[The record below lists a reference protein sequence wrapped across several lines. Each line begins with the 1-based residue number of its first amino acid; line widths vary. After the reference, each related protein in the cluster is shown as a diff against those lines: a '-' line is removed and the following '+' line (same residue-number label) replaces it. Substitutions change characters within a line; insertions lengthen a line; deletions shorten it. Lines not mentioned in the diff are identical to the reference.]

1 MASLEIKVF
10 NQRTGAVTFHE
21 ILELA
26 DNLAIEA
33 VRKIAQ
39 AAQDLSREAT
49 VTKTTNPDT
58 GVTVIDIA
66 MEGQPKI
73 SEPSFEAL
81 YRWPKPQSQE
91 ELDE

>member
-26 DNLAIEA
+26 DHLAVEA
-33 VRKIAQ
+33 VRKIAE

-49 VTKTTNPDT
+49 ITKTTNPDT

-66 MEGQPKI
+66 VEGQSK
-73 SEPSFEAL
+73 SSAPSFETL
-81 YRWPKPQSQE
+81 YRRPHSGQR
-91 ELDE
+91 

>member
-1 MASLEIKVF
+1 MASLEIKIF

-26 DNLAIEA
+26 DHLAVEA
-33 VRKIAQ
+33 VRKMAQ

-49 VTKTTNPDT
+49 ITKTTNPDT

-66 MEGQPKI
+66 VEGQLKI

-81 YRWPKPQSQE
+81 YRWSKSESQKE
-91 ELDE
+91 SDE